1 MPKEAMMRFYNQPHR
16 FYCGVDL
23 HARTMYL
30 CILDEAG
37 TILFHKNLAA
47 NPDAFRDAIAPY
59 RNGLVVAAEC
69 MFAWYW
75 LADLCRAEGI
85 PFVLGHALYM
95 KAIHGGKTKNDKI
108 DAHKIATL
116 LRGGTLAQAYVY
128 PAGMRETRDLLRR
141 RSFLVRQR
149 ALLIAHIQNE
159 ASQYNL
165 PAFTKKLTFAANRE
179 ELDVAGHFADPS
191 VKLSIQT
198 DLHLIDAYDRQLGE
212 VELYLQRHA
221 KIDDGNTY
229 HRLRSI
235 PGVGKILALILLYEI
250 HDIQRFPDVG
260 KFLSY
265 ARLVRGSHESAGKK
279 KGSPGRKIGNAHLKW
294 AFGEA
299 ACLFIRHCEKAKT
312 WLSRKEKKHGK
323 AKALA
328 ILSAKLGRTVY
339 HLWRKGEV
347 FDENRVFAS

>member
-1 MPKEAMMRFYNQPHR
+1 MRFYNQPHR
-16 FYCGVDL
+16 FYCGIDL
-23 HARTMYL
+23 HARSMYL
-30 CILDEAG
+30 CVLDEAG
-37 TILFHKNLAA
+37 TIVLHKNLATSPA
-47 NPDAFRDAIAPY
+47 AFLEAMAPFRD
-59 RNGLVVAAEC
+59 GLVVAAEC

-75 LADLCRAEGI
+75 IADLCQTEQV

-108 DAHKIATL
+108 DSFKIATL

-128 PAGMRETRDLLRR
+128 PKGMRETRDLLRR

-165 PAFTKKLTFAANRE
+165 PAFAKKLTYAANRA
-179 ELDVAGHFADPS
+179 ELDVAEHFSDPS
-191 VKLSIQT
+191 VKRSIQA
-198 DLHLIDAYDRQLGE
+198 DLALIDAYDQQIGE
-212 VELYLQRHA
+212 LELYLTRHA
-221 KIDDGNTY
+221 KIDDGNTF

-235 PGVGKILALILLYEI
+235 PGVGKILALIFLYEI
-250 HDIQRFPDVG
+250 HDISRFANEG
-260 KFLSY
+260 NFLSY

-279 KGSPGRKIGNAHLKW
+279 KGSPGKKIGNAHLKW

-299 ACLFIRHCEKAKT
+299 ACLLVRHSDRGKA
-312 WLSRKEKKHGK
+312 WLKRKEKKCGK

-328 ILSAKLGRTVY
+328 ILAAKIGRTLY
-339 HLWRKGEV
+339 HLWRKREV
-347 FDENRVFAS
+347 FDEARVFGS

>member
-1 MPKEAMMRFYNQPHR
+1 MRFYNQQHR
-16 FYCGVDL
+16 YYCGIDL
-23 HARTMYL
+23 HARSMYL
-30 CILDEAG
+30 CILDHAG
-37 TILFHKNLAA
+37 TILLHQNFPAESTAL
-47 NPDAFRDAIAPY
+47 RQAIAPY
-59 RNGLVVAAEC
+59 RDGVVVAAEC

-75 LADLCRAEGI
+75 VADLCRDEGI

-128 PAGMRETRDLLRR
+128 PKGMRETRDLLRR

-165 PAFTKKLTFAANRE
+165 PAFAKRLTYAANRQ
-179 ELDVAGHFADPS
+179 ELQVADHFLDPS
-191 VKLSIQT
+191 VKLSIQA
-198 DLHLIDAYDRQLGE
+198 DLALIDAYDQQLGAL
-212 VELYLQRHA
+212 ELYLTRHA
-221 KIDDGNTY
+221 KIDDGNTF

-250 HDIQRFPDVG
+250 HDIARFATVG
-260 KFLSY
+260 QFLSY

-279 KGSPGRKIGNAHLKW
+279 KGSPGKKIGNAHLKW

-299 ACLFIRHCEKAKT
+299 ACLLVRHSARGKA
-312 WLSRKEKKHGK
+312 WLARKEKKHGK

-328 ILSAKLGRTVY
+328 ILAAKLGRTVY
-339 HLWRKGEV
+339 HLWRKREV
-347 FDENRVFAS
+347 YDEARVFGS

>member
-1 MPKEAMMRFYNQPHR
+1 MMRFYQQSPDEVAHR

-23 HARTMYL
+23 HARSMYL
-30 CILDEAG
+30 CILDQAG
-37 TILFHKNLAA
+37 TIRFHQNLAA
-47 NPDAFRDAIAPY
+47 NPAVLRQAVAPY
-59 RNGLVVAAEC
+59 RDGLVVACEC

-75 LADLCRAEGI
+75 LADLCAAEGI

-108 DAHKIATL
+108 DAYKIATL

-141 RSFLVRQR
+141 RCFLVRQR
-149 ALLIAHIQNE
+149 GLLIAHIQNE

-165 PAFTKKLTFAANRE
+165 PAFAKKLTYAANRE
-179 ELDVAGHFADPS
+179 ELQVADRFTDAS

-198 DLHLIDAYDRQLGE
+198 DLALIDALDERIATLE
-212 VELYLQRHA
+212 RYLQRHA
-221 KIDDGNTY
+221 KIDDADMY
-229 HRLRSI
+229 QRLLSI

-250 HDIQRFPDVG
+250 HDIARFAAVG
-260 KFLSY
+260 NFLSY

-279 KGSPGRKIGNAHLKW
+279 KGAPGKKIGNAHLKW

-299 ACLFIRHCEKAKT
+299 ACLLVRHSAGGKAWMK
-312 WLSRKEKKHGK
+312 RQEKKRGK

-328 ILSAKLGRTVY
+328 ILAAKLGRTVY
-339 HLWRKGEV
+339 HLWRKRTV
-347 FDENRVFAS
+347 FDETRVFAS